1 MKKFTVVALSVM
13 FVLLFATAPSFLPKA
28 HALLGGSQTYY
39 PANSEYDDS
48 DCSYL
53 SSTVPSF
60 AIVAGN
66 YDFCTIYVGTTQT
79 LTTATVTLNYYTNVE
94 GDPTAYVQL
103 YDDTQDMTLA
113 TTPEVGVTIDGG
125 GSCSSPLTVT
135 FSLTVTPGAQ
145 LRTNDVF
152 ELDIAYS
159 GAEEYWTVLG
169 TGECVT
175 APNSGPNNITAQTDI
190 TTPTEVT
197 IGFQAA
203 PAPLTNPCQL
213 GLSCSTAFA
222 VFSVL
227 QPTGAPV
234 GGATVT
240 LSASGLPTQSLTTA
254 SAASTSLI
262 CTNSAS
268 WTAMWGAYWGC
279 NAGETGQFILEVGV
293 TYSYTVTITA
303 GNVITGTLGPSTTPG
318 TSAWTVTIVPITS

>member
-1 MKKFTVVALSVM
+1 MKNIAVVALLVM
-13 FVLLFATAPSFLPKA
+13 FVLLFATVPTFLPKA

-60 AIVAGN
+60 ATVVGN
-66 YDFCTIYVGTTQT
+66 YDFCTNYVASTQT
-79 LTTATVTLNYYTNVE
+79 LTTATVTLNYYTTGE
-94 GDPTAYVQL
+94 PDPTVSVQL
-103 YDDTQDMTLA
+103 YDDTQDNTLA
-113 TTPEVGVTIDGG
+113 ATPEAGVSIDGG
-125 GSCSSPLTVT
+125 GSCDAPLTVT

-152 ELDIAYS
+152 ELDLSYT
-159 GAEEYWTVLG
+159 GEAETYWTVLG
-169 TGECVT
+169 SGECVEV
-175 APNSGPNNITAQTDI
+175 GPNNITAQTDI

-268 WTAMWGAYWGC
+268 WTAMWGVYWGC

-318 TSAWTVTIVPITS
+318 TSAWTVTIVPVTS